1 MTRPPVLL
9 VASTA
14 LAALA
19 LAGCSGSGSASS
31 SSGTVGGGATVSA
44 TVPSPSDVTSSASS
58 LASGASSAASS
69 AADQLAA
76 VKDCLQKANLPMP
89 TSTDATGLIQE
100 LPKLVQDPKVKQALQ
115 QCNINIP
122 GVS

>member
-9 VASTA
+9 AASTA

-19 LAGCSGSGSASS
+19 LAGCGGSGSVSS
-31 SSGTVGGGATVSA
+31 SSGSVGGGATVSA
-44 TVPSPSDVTSSASS
+44 SAPTSPDVSESASS

-69 AADQLAA
+69 AANQLQA
-76 VKDCLQKANLPMP
+76 VKDCLQKANLPTP

-100 LPKLVQDPKVKQALQ
+100 LPKLIQDPKVKQALQ

>member
-9 VASTA
+9 AASAA

-19 LAGCSGSGSASS
+19 LAGCSGSASS
-31 SSGTVGGGATVSA
+31 SSGTVGGTLSATAPTSPDVSA
-44 TVPSPSDVTSSASS
+44 SASS

-69 AADQLAA
+69 AGDQLQA
-76 VKDCLQKANLPMP
+76 VKDCLQKANLPTP
-89 TSTDATGLIQE
+89 TSTDASGLLQE
-100 LPKLVQDPKVKQALQ
+100 VPKLIQDPKVKQALQ
-115 QCNINIP
+115 QCNINLP

>member
-1 MTRPPVLL
+1 MD
-9 VASTA
+9 S
-14 LAALA
+14 
-19 LAGCSGSGSASS
+19 
-31 SSGTVGGGATVSA
+31 
-44 TVPSPSDVTSSASS
+44 SSASS

-76 VKDCLQKANLPMP
+76 VKDCLQKANLPTP
-89 TSTDATGLIQE
+89 TSTDATGLLQE
-100 LPKLVQDPKVKQALQ
+100 LPKLVQDPKVKDALK

>member
-9 VASTA
+9 AASTA

-19 LAGCSGSGSASS
+19 LAGCGGSGSVSS

-44 TVPSPSDVTSSASS
+44 TAPSSPDVSASASS
-58 LASGASSAASS
+58 LASGASSAANQLQ
-69 AADQLAA
+69 AA
-76 VKDCLQKANLPMP
+76 KDCLQKANLPTP
-89 TSTDATGLIQE
+89 TSTDATGLLQE
-100 LPKLVQDPKVKQALQ
+100 LPKLAADPKVKQALQ
-115 QCNINIP
+115 QCGINIP

>member
-1 MTRPPVLL
+1 MTRPPVLFA
-9 VASTA
+9 ASAA
-14 LAALA
+14 LAAFA
-19 LAGCSGSGSASS
+19 LTGCGGSGSVSS

-44 TVPSPSDVTSSASS
+44 TSPSMDTSSASS

-76 VKDCLQKANLPMP
+76 VKDCLQKANLPTP
-89 TSTDATGLIQE
+89 TSTDATGLLQE
-100 LPKLVQDPKVKQALQ
+100 LPKLIQDPKVKDALK

>member
-1 MTRPPVLL
+1 MPRPPVLL
-9 VASTA
+9 AASTA

-19 LAGCSGSGSASS
+19 LAGCGGSGSVSS

-44 TVPSPSDVTSSASS
+44 SAPSSPDVSASASS
-58 LASGASSAASS
+58 LASDASSAAST
-69 AADQLAA
+69 AAGQLQAI
-76 VKDCLQKANLPMP
+76 KDCLQKANLPMP

-100 LPKLVQDPKVKQALQ
+100 LPKLVQNPQVKAALQ

-122 GVS
+122 GGS